1 MALTTISAARRPPRR
16 PRHVLPQGA
25 RRCEAQ
31 PILVDIFPT
40 AAHAASWT
48 GICPGNNESAG
59 KRKSGRT
66 RKGHRWLRATWSSA
80 PGVPSGLATA
90 IWPHNTTAS
99 RAGAATRPPS
109 PPWATPSWS
118 SPGTCSGTAGRT
130 GTSDMST
137 STGWTETGSFGI
149 TPAGWRNL
157 ASSCRLLPRCRQP
170 PDGLLSEDLPSRTPR
185 TRSPGGRKVALT
197 HSTSMVRRAG
207 PTQAVGCP
215 TTGRR

>member
-1 MALTTISAARRPPRR
+1 MRSSAHSSRESISSPRR
-16 PRHVLPQGA
+16 PTPPPGPASA
-25 RRCEAQ
+25 RGITKVRGNASRAGHAKA
-31 PILVDIFPT
+31 T
-40 AAHAASWT
+40 AGCAPH
-48 GICPGNNESAG
+48 
-59 KRKSGRT
+59 
-66 RKGHRWLRATWSSA
+66 WSSA

-137 STGWTETGSFGI
+137 STGWTETGSFVI

-157 ASSCRLLPRCRQP
+157 ASSCHLLPRCRQP

-197 HSTSMVRRAG
+197 HSTSMVRRAR